1 MEIERESSCGSGHCC
16 GSGNRERAPAGADTT
31 AVVGTKREVLLRE
44 RSLLGQWGN
53 RGGGGVGEGE
63 GMEGKASC
71 WSEHCCGSEEI

>member
-1 MEIERESSCGSGHCC
+1 MEIERESSCGSVHCC

-53 RGGGGVGEGE
+53 IEKDPAGAGTTAVVGNIE
-63 GMEGKASC
+63 KVPA
-71 WSEHCCGSEEI
+71 